1 MISQKKILF
10 IINTVTP
17 YQLDF
22 FNKLGKYVNLRVIFH
37 SKKYSNYKFNFKQK
51 KNHFFLSSQINQVEY
66 FYNFINS
73 FKPNLVIFGGYRLP
87 HNFKFIS

>member
-22 FNKLGKYVNLRVIFH
+22 FNKLSKYVNLRVIFH
-37 SKKYSNYKFNFKQK
+37 SKNYVNYKFNFKK
-51 KNHFFLSSQINQVEY
+51 KKTIFF
-66 FYNFINS
+66 
-73 FKPNLVIFGGYRLP
+73 
-87 HNFKFIS
+87 